1 MLRSLS
7 RNMVEPHP
15 FARSPVTMTPHSWR
29 AGDLGKRLVRT
40 GTVYVPI
47 NHPIYP
53 FTNKTSFFPFYAII
67 LGWPL
72 GAAAFYNG
80 RM

>member
-1 MLRSLS
+1 MPSATPIRTMLRSLS

-40 GTVYVPI
+40 GTVYVSLLPPHQI
-47 NHPIYP
+47 Q
-53 FTNKTSFFPFYAII
+53 T
-67 LGWPL
+67 LC
-72 GAAAFYNG
+72 
-80 RM
+80 